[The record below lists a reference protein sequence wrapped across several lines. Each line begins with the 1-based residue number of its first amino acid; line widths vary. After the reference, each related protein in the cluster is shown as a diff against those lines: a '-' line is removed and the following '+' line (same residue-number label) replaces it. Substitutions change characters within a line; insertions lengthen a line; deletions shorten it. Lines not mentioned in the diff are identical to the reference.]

1 MNKAIF
7 LDRDGV
13 INYDH
18 GYVYKI
24 SDFRLIEGVV
34 DALKFFQLKKFLL
47 IIVTNQSGI
56 GRGYFTEQEFQEINS
71 HMLRIL
77 KNDSININGVY
88 YCPHHPNDNC
98 KCRKPKNY
106 LIEKAIKE
114 YKINRKLSYFVGDKH
129 SDMLASKK
137 SKLKK
142 CFLIN
147 SHLNNDEPYEIFKG
161 LNEIASKWD
170 QIK

>member
-34 DALKFFQLKKFLL
+34 DALKFFQLKKYLL

-71 HMLRIL
+71 HMLSIL

-106 LIEKAIKE
+106 YVFSDRSSNAPVVLLVMIRSAPSLANFKATE
-114 YKINRKLSYFVGDKH
+114 
-129 SDMLASKK
+129 
-137 SKLKK
+137 
-142 CFLIN
+142 
-147 SHLNNDEPYEIFKG
+147 
-161 LNEIASKWD
+161 
-170 QIK
+170 

>member
-13 INYDH
+13 INHDF

-24 SDFRLIEGVV
+24 SDFRLIDGVT
-34 DALKFFQLKKFLL
+34 DALKFFQLKEYLL

-56 GRGYFTEQEFQEINS
+56 GRGFFTEQEFQEINS
-71 HMLRIL
+71 HMLKIF
-77 KNDSININGVY
+77 KNDSININSIY

-114 YKINRKLSYFVGDKH
+114 YKIDRKISYFIGDKY
-129 SDMLASKK
+129 SDMLASQK

-142 CFLIN
+142 FFLVN
-147 SHLNNDEPYEIFKG
+147 SHLDNDESFETFND
-161 LNEIASKWD
+161 LNEVASKWD